1 MIDWKPVELTDR
13 SWMDPLIKAS
23 DFRGCEYSFGTIF
36 LWRNIFKT
44 KAARSKDRLLVRI
57 EKEKG
62 FSYLFPPGTGDLK
75 EALELL
81 ENDSI
86 SKGVS
91 FFMHSVNEQARAEL
105 EAIYPGRYLFA
116 PIRDS
121 FDYIY
126 DAESLA
132 NLKGKKLH
140 GKRNHINRF
149 LADFEG
155 RWNYEPIDKQNISEC
170 IDMNKVWSIK
180 NNCDLDKSKKLEQL
194 SVKEAFEN
202 YFDLEL
208 LGGLLRVDGRVI
220 AFSIGQPLNS
230 DTMLV
235 HIEKAFSEYRGAY
248 PMINRQFILANAKGF
263 SYINREDDTGSEG
276 LRKSKLSYYPAFLET
291 KYKLC
296 KSSELTKAERER
308 FEAGKSL
315 YSERISV

>member
-1 MIDWKPVELTDR
+1 MIDWKPITLTDKN
-13 SWMDPLIKAS
+13 WMEPLIKSS

-44 KAARSKDRLLVRI
+44 KTARFKDRLLVRI
-57 EKEKG
+57 EKEEG

-75 EALELL
+75 EALEVL
-81 ENDSI
+81 ENDSELND
-86 SKGVS
+86 VP
-91 FFMHSVNEQARAEL
+91 FFMHSVNEQARAVL
-105 EAIYPGRYLFA
+105 EAISPGRYLFT
-116 PIRDS
+116 PVRDS

-126 DAESLA
+126 NAENLA

-155 RWNYEPIDKQNISEC
+155 RWNYESINKQNISEC

-180 NNCDLDKSKKLEQL
+180 NNCNLDKSKSLEQL
-194 SVKEAFEN
+194 AVKEAFEN
-202 YFDLEL
+202 YFELEL

-230 DTMLV
+230 DTLLV

-248 PMINRQFILANAKGF
+248 PMINRQFVLANATGF
-263 SYINREDDTGSEG
+263 SYVNREDDAGSEG
-276 LRKSKLSYYPAFLET
+276 LRKSKLSYYPAFWET
-291 KYKLC
+291 KYNLC
-296 KSSELTKAERER
+296 KSSELTETERDR
-308 FEAGKSL
+308 FEAGKAL
-315 YSERISV
+315 YSERITV

>member
-1 MIDWKPVELTDR
+1 MIDWNPIELTDR
-13 SWMDPLIKAS
+13 SWIEPLIRAS
-23 DFRGCEYSFGTIF
+23 DFRGCEYSFVTIF

-44 KAARSKDRLLVRI
+44 KVARFRNRLLVRI
-57 EKEKG
+57 KIDKG

-75 EALELL
+75 EALEVL
-81 ENDSI
+81 ENDSELND
-86 SKGVS
+86 VP
-91 FFMHSVNEQARAEL
+91 FFMHSVNEQSRAVL
-105 EAIYPGRYLFA
+105 EAMSPGRYLFT
-116 PIRDS
+116 PVRDS

-149 LADFEG
+149 LSDFEG
-155 RWNYEPIDKQNISEC
+155 RWSYEPINKQNISEC

-180 NNCDLDKSKKLEQL
+180 NNCNLDKSKSLEQL
-194 SVKEAFEN
+194 AVKEAFEN
-202 YFDLEL
+202 YFELEL

-230 DTMLV
+230 DTLLV

-248 PMINRQFILANAKGF
+248 PMINRQFVLANATGF
-263 SYINREDDTGSEG
+263 SYVNREDDAGSEG

-291 KYKLC
+291 KFKVC
-296 KSSELTKAERER
+296 KKNELTVVERKH
-308 FEAGKSL
+308 FEEGKSL
-315 YSERISV
+315 YSERIYV